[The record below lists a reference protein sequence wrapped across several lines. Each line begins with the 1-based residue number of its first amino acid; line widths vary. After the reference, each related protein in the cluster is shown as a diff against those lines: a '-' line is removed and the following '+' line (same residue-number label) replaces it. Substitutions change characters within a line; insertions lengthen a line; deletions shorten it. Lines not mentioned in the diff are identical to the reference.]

1 MRHQRNGDPDAV
13 HNQESAVKG
22 QMRST
27 FGFLLGYYRPYR
39 WSMILALAFMIP
51 SSGVSLL
58 FPMLTGNII
67 DQILAKSQASTL
79 LSTGGLFLGLLSA
92 QAIVGYLVS
101 VTLSRTTERVIA
113 SIRSDLYE
121 HIIRLPL
128 SRMSGHRVGELS
140 SRLSS
145 DMTQIQE
152 TFSFSLLQLVRQTIF
167 LVGSIVLI
175 LATSVR
181 LTLPIIIGMPVIVG
195 AAVLIGKRL
204 RRLSTSTQDSLAR
217 TSTIIEESLQS
228 IAAVKSYVQ
237 EPHEIR
243 RYSDSLGDYVRL
255 AVKGARLRAAFV
267 TFIIFTVFGGIAA
280 VILYGARLVESGDL
294 RMGEL
299 LSFLMYAMF
308 VGGALGSFAELYGQI
323 QKSLGSAVRIRE
335 IMSEPTEDV
344 GSDQPTVRL
353 SSIQLDGISFRYPD
367 RQDMLVVNNVSI
379 DIKAG
384 ERVAF
389 VGESG
394 SGKSTTAALLQRLYD
409 PTVGTIRYNG
419 QDASAYSRAQVRRSV
434 GVVPQDIVLFG
445 GTIEENIRYGRPSA
459 TLDEVRQAAADANA
473 LDFIERF
480 PEGFDTLVGERG
492 LKLSGGQRQRVAIA
506 RALLKNPSILILD
519 EATSSLDAESEHL
532 IQEALERLMTD
543 RTTVIIAHR
552 LSTVRTCDR
561 IFVFSAG
568 SVIESGTHDELLQS
582 RGLYSHWCDL
592 QFIR

>member
-1 MRHQRNGDPDAV
+1 MEGRV
-13 HNQESAVKG
+13 
-22 QMRST
+22 RST
-27 FGFLLGYYRPYR
+27 FSFLMQYYRPYR
-39 WSMILALAFMIP
+39 WQMALALLFMIP

-58 FPMLTGNII
+58 FPALTGQII
-67 DQILAKSQASTL
+67 DQILDHSQPSTL
-79 LSTGGLFLGLLSA
+79 MSTGGFFLALLTG
-92 QAIVGYLVS
+92 QAIVGYVVS
-101 VTLSRTTERVIA
+101 VTMSRTTERVISTLRA
-113 SIRSDLYE
+113 DLFQ

-128 SRMSGHRVGELS
+128 SKMSGHRIGELS
-140 SRLSS
+140 SRISS

-152 TFSFSLLQLVRQTIF
+152 TFSFSLLQLVRQSIF

-181 LTLPIIIGMPVIVG
+181 LTIPIIVGMPIIVG
-195 AAVLIGKRL
+195 AAVLIGRRL
-204 RRLSTSTQDSLAR
+204 RKLSTRTQDALAR
-217 TSTIIEESLQS
+217 TSTIVEEALQS
-228 IAAVKSYVQ
+228 ISAVKSYVQ
-237 EPHEIR
+237 EQQEIT
-243 RYSDSLGDYVRL
+243 RYSTALSENVRL
-255 AVKGARLRAAFV
+255 AIQGARLRAAFV
-267 TFIIFTVFGGIAA
+267 TFIIFVVFGGIAA

-323 QKSLGSAVRIRE
+323 QKSLGAAVRIRE
-335 IMSEPTEDV
+335 ILSEPDEEV
-344 GSDQPTVRL
+344 GAEAPEVRL
-353 SSIQLDGISFRYPD
+353 SSIMLDGVSFRYPD
-367 RQDMLVVNNVSI
+367 RQDALVVNNISI
-379 DIKAG
+379 EIQHG

-409 PTVGTIRYNG
+409 PIDGCILYDG
-419 QDASAYSRAQVRRSV
+419 QPASHYTKAQVRRSI

-445 GTIEENIRYGRPSA
+445 GTIEENIRYGRPGASFE
-459 TLDEVRQAAADANA
+459 DVRAAAQGANA
-473 LDFIERF
+473 LDFIEQF
-480 PEGFDTLVGERG
+480 PDGFSTLVGERG

-532 IQEALERLMTD
+532 IQDALERLMSE
-543 RTTVIIAHR
+543 RTSVIIAHR

-561 IFVFSAG
+561 IFVFSRG
-568 SVIESGTHDELLQS
+568 TVVESGTHQELLA
-582 RGLYSHWCDL
+582 RGGLYSHWCDL

>member
-1 MRHQRNGDPDAV
+1 MAKN
-13 HNQESAVKG
+13 
-22 QMRST
+22 MRST
-27 FGFLLGYYRPYR
+27 LGFLLQYYRPYK
-39 WSMILALAFMIP
+39 WPMTVALVFMIP
-51 SSGVSLL
+51 SSGISLL
-58 FPMLTGNII
+58 FPALTGQII
-67 DQILAKSQASTL
+67 DQILERSETSML
-79 LSTGGLFLGLLSA
+79 LTTGALFLGLLVS

-101 VTLSRTTERVIA
+101 VTMSRTTERVI
-113 SIRSDLYE
+113 SSLRSDLFA

-128 SRMSGHRVGELS
+128 SRMSGHRIGELS

-152 TFSFSLLQLVRQTIF
+152 TFSFSILQLLRQSIF

-175 LATSVR
+175 LSTSVR
-181 LTLPIIIGMPVIVG
+181 LTIPIIVGMPIIVA
-195 AAVLIGKRL
+195 AAVLIGRRL
-204 RRLSTSTQDSLAR
+204 RKLSTRTQDALAK
-217 TSTIIEESLQS
+217 TSTIVEESLQS

-237 EPHEIR
+237 EQTEIS
-243 RYSDSLGDYVRL
+243 RYNHALAENVRL
-255 AVKGARLRAAFV
+255 AIQGARLRAAFV

-280 VILYGARLVESGDL
+280 VILYGARLVGSGDL

-323 QKSLGSAVRIRE
+323 QKSLGAAVRIRE
-335 IMSEPTEDV
+335 ILDEPDEDV
-344 GSDQPTVRL
+344 GPNGPIVRL
-353 SSIQLDGISFRYPD
+353 TAISMQNVSFRYPD
-367 RQDMLVVNNVSI
+367 RPDSLVVNDVCI
-379 DIKAG
+379 EIHAG

-409 PTVGTIRYNG
+409 PTVGSIRYNAI
-419 QDASAYSRAQVRRSV
+419 DASDYTKAQVRRSI

-445 GTIEENIRYGRPSA
+445 GTIEENILYGRPTA
-459 TLDEVRQAAADANA
+459 THDEVREAAKGANA
-473 LDFIERF
+473 LEFIERF
-480 PEGFDTLVGERG
+480 PDGFSTLVGERG

-532 IQEALERLMTD
+532 IQDALERLMVD

-561 IFVFSAG
+561 IFVFSKG
-568 SVIESGTHDELLQS
+568 SIVESGSHEELLAKG
-582 RGLYSHWCDL
+582 GLYNHWCDL

>member
-1 MRHQRNGDPDAV
+1 MALPV
-13 HNQESAVKG
+13 
-22 QMRST
+22 RST
-27 FGFLLGYYRPYR
+27 FSFLLQYYRPYK
-39 WSMILALAFMIP
+39 WQMVLALLFMIP

-58 FPMLTGNII
+58 FPALTGRII
-67 DQILAKSQASTL
+67 DQILDHSQTTTL
-79 LSTGGLFLGLLSA
+79 MSTGGFFLALLVG
-92 QAIVGYLVS
+92 QAIVGYVVS
-101 VTLSRTTERVIA
+101 VTMSRTTERVI
-113 SIRSDLYE
+113 SSLRSDLFQ

-128 SRMSGHRVGELS
+128 SRMSGHRIGELS

-152 TFSFSLLQLVRQTIF
+152 TFSFSLLQLVRQSIF

-181 LTLPIIIGMPVIVG
+181 LTIPIIVGMPIIVG
-195 AAVLIGKRL
+195 AAVLIGRKL
-204 RRLSTSTQDSLAR
+204 RKLSTRTQDALAK
-217 TSTIIEESLQS
+217 TSTIVEEALQS
-228 IAAVKSYVQ
+228 ISAVKSYVQ
-237 EPHEIR
+237 EGQEIN
-243 RYSDSLGDYVRL
+243 RYTTALSENVRL
-255 AVKGARLRAAFV
+255 AIQGARLRAAFV
-267 TFIIFTVFGGIAA
+267 TFIIFVVFGGIAA
-280 VILYGARLVESGDL
+280 VILNGARLVESGDL

-323 QKSLGSAVRIRE
+323 QKSLGAAVRIRE
-335 IMSEPTEDV
+335 ILSEPDEDV
-344 GSDQPTVRL
+344 GSETPIVRL
-353 SSIQLDGISFRYPD
+353 SSIELDHVSFRYPD
-367 RQDMLVVNNVSI
+367 REDMLVVN
-379 DIKAG
+379 DISLQIHGG

-409 PTVGTIRYNG
+409 PTQGRIIYDG
-419 QDASAYSRAQVRRSV
+419 QDASSYSKAQVRRSI

-445 GTIEENIRYGRPSA
+445 GTIEDNIRYGRPGASF
-459 TLDEVRQAAADANA
+459 DEVRQAAQGANA

-480 PEGFDTLVGERG
+480 PEGFNTLVGERG

-532 IQEALERLMTD
+532 IQDALERLMTE

-561 IFVFSAG
+561 IFVFSRG
-568 SVIESGTHDELLQS
+568 TIVESGSHDELLQQG
-582 RGLYSHWCDL
+582 GLYSHWCDL

>member
-1 MRHQRNGDPDAV
+1 MRHHRHGHSHAIDNTETHVKPDA
-13 HNQESAVKG
+13 
-22 QMRST
+22 RSV
-27 FGFLLGYYRPYR
+27 FGFLLRYYRPHK
-39 WSMILALAFMIP
+39 WPMILALAFMIP
-51 SSGVSLL
+51 SSGVSLI

-67 DQILAKSQASTL
+67 DQILANSQAASL
-79 LSTGGLFLGLLSA
+79 MNTGGLFLGLLTA
-92 QAIVGYLVS
+92 QAVVGYVVS
-101 VTLSRTTERVIA
+101 VTLARTTEKVIA

-121 HIIRLPL
+121 HIVRLPL
-128 SRMSGHRVGELS
+128 SRMSGHRIGELA

-152 TFSFSLLQLVRQTIF
+152 TFSFSLLQLVRQSIF
-167 LVGSIVLI
+167 LVGSIILI
-175 LATSVR
+175 LTTSVR
-181 LTLPIIIGMPVIVG
+181 LTVPIVVGMPIIVG
-195 AAVLIGKRL
+195 AAVLIGRRL
-204 RRLSTSTQDSLAR
+204 RRLSTSTQDALAR
-217 TSTIIEESLQS
+217 TSTIVEESLQS
-228 IAAVKSYVQ
+228 ISAVKSYVQ
-237 EPHEIR
+237 EPHEIE
-243 RYSDSLGDYVRL
+243 RYSATLGEYVRL

-299 LSFLMYAMF
+299 LSFLMYSMF

-323 QKSLGSAVRIRE
+323 QKSLGAAVRIRE
-335 IMSEPTEDV
+335 IMTEPTEDV
-344 GSDQPTVRL
+344 GPDAPSVRL
-353 SSIQLDGISFRYPD
+353 SSIDLVGVSFRYPD
-367 RQDMLVVNNVSI
+367 RQDMLVVNNISLHI
-379 DIKAG
+379 GAG

-389 VGESG
+389 VGQSG

-409 PTVGTIRYNG
+409 PTEGHILYNDI
-419 QDASAYSRAQVRRSV
+419 DASSYTRAQVRRSV

-445 GTIEENIRYGRPSA
+445 GTIEENIRYGRPGA
-459 TLDEVRQAAADANA
+459 TFDEVRKAAADANA
-473 LDFIERF
+473 LDFIESF
-480 PEGFDTLVGERG
+480 PEGFATLVGERG

-532 IQEALERLMTD
+532 IQDALERLMTD

-568 SVIESGTHDELLQS
+568 SVIESGTHEELL
-582 RGLYSHWCDL
+582 RLGGLYSHWCDL

>member
-1 MRHQRNGDPDAV
+1 MKEQ
-13 HNQESAVKG
+13 QEKG

-27 FGFLLGYYRPYR
+27 FGFLLRYYRPYR
-39 WSMILALAFMIP
+39 WSMILALTFMVP

-67 DQILAKSQASTL
+67 DQILANSEATSL
-79 LSTGGLFLGLLSA
+79 MNTGGLFLGLLTA
-92 QAIVGYLVS
+92 QAIVGYVVS

-121 HIIRLPL
+121 HIVRLPL

-152 TFSFSLLQLVRQTIF
+152 TFSFSLLQLVRQSIF

-181 LTLPIIIGMPVIVG
+181 LTMPIIIGMPIIVG
-195 AAVLIGKRL
+195 AGVLIGRRL
-204 RRLSTSTQDSLAR
+204 RKLSTRTQDALAR

-228 IAAVKSYVQ
+228 ISAVKSYVQ

-243 RYSDSLGDYVRL
+243 RYSDSLGEYVGL
-255 AVKGARLRAAFV
+255 AVKGARLRAGFV

-294 RMGEL
+294 RLGEL

-335 IMSEPTEDV
+335 IMAEPTEEV
-344 GSDQPTVRL
+344 GCDQPAVRL
-353 SSIQLDGISFRYPD
+353 SSIELDSVSFRYPD
-367 RQDMLVVNNVSI
+367 RQDMLVVNSI
-379 DIKAG
+379 SINIKAG

-409 PTVGTIRYNG
+409 PTLGTIRYNG
-419 QDASAYSRAQVRRSV
+419 FDAASYSRAQVRRSV

-445 GTIEENIRYGRPSA
+445 GTIEENIRYGRPEASFE
-459 TLDEVRQAAADANA
+459 DVRKAAADANA

-480 PEGFDTLVGERG
+480 PEGFGTLVGERG

-532 IQEALERLMTD
+532 IQDALERLMAD

-568 SVIESGTHDELLQS
+568 SVIESGTHDELL
-582 RGLYSHWCDL
+582 RIGGLYSHWCDL